1 MLGVTNIYAIFLAY
15 IKEKLASL
23 ITLTRSIVWTASRKH
38 TSHGNYLAD
47 QNKHLLYLSTPLR
60 TSNIFLSRSV
70 RENYRILANKINDRD
85 NETWIRK
92 EETARIFKSTRP
104 PSLRKTNL
112 SSLFKNL
119 FFFSDRETKRSRRR
133 RRRRRRALDYF
144 CGQVYGIWEST
155 IRTKSVNWQR
165 AGNDVRRS
173 KAYIVSLIGMVA
185 RFRAAQLIDKIDQ

>member
-1 MLGVTNIYAIFLAY
+1 MDSEQKTHVTW
-15 IKEKLASL
+15 E
-23 ITLTRSIVWTASRKH
+23 
-38 TSHGNYLAD
+38 
-47 QNKHLLYLSTPLR
+47 
-60 TSNIFLSRSV
+60 LSRWSKQTSSLPFNTSSNLKYFSFSLRPRKLPNS
-70 RENYRILANKINDRD
+70 REQINDRD